1 MNFLFG
7 GKNMKKMD
15 FHVHISNDQ
24 TDVQKSIVNFKALS
38 ERNHLSGICIQSA
51 VMSSNGLHPDCNE
64 KALEIIKADK
74 NWYAFASLHHDRD
87 FVEQTKEYMDK
98 GFRGI
103 KMLEGKPT
111 VYRNYGYGFD
121 HPRYEAFFDY
131 AEKNVIPLDIHNN
144 DPLIHWDRNKISERA
159 LRKGWYYDSTFP
171 PQKHFFD
178 VLENILDRHPGLH
191 AALAHFGF
199 YSDNIKK
206 AEILMEKC
214 PNLFMDM
221 TPAMII
227 YGQLSETPA
236 EAKAFLLK
244 YQDRIL
250 YGTDVSNCIEGEV
263 REMNDT
269 KTRLMHAFYE
279 GNSECE
285 IGGFKI
291 QGLDLPEDVLKKLYW
306 DNAISFMGV

>member
-1 MNFLFG
+1 MEG
-7 GKNMKKMD
+7 ASMKKMD

-24 TDVQKSIVNFKALS
+24 TDVLQSIENFKSLS
-38 ERNHLSGICIQSA
+38 ERNHLSAICIQSA
-51 VMSSNGLHPDCNE
+51 VMSSNGMHPNCNE
-64 KALEIIKADK
+64 KALEIIKGNE

-111 VYRNYGYGFD
+111 LYRNYGYGFD
-121 HPRYEAFFDY
+121 HPRFEAFFDY
-131 AEKNVIPLDIHNN
+131 AEKNAIPLDIHNN
-144 DPLIHWDRNKISERA
+144 DPLIHWDINKISERA
-159 LRKGWYYDSTFP
+159 LKKGWYYDSTFP
-171 PQKHFFD
+171 TQKYFFD

-199 YSDNIKK
+199 YSDDIQK
-206 AEILMEKC
+206 AEALMEKC
-214 PNLFMDM
+214 PNLVMDM

-227 YGQLSETPA
+227 YDQLSNTPD

-269 KTRLMHAFYE
+269 KTLLMRAFYE
-279 GNSECE
+279 GDGEYE
-285 IGGFKI
+285 IGGFHIK
-291 QGLDLPEDVLKKLYW
+291 GMNLPSCVLEKLYFH
-306 DNAISFMGV
+306 NAMRFIGKE